1 MHTAY
6 IAFGSN
12 IGDKENYIKKALEK
26 IEEREM
32 KILKVSP
39 IYETEP
45 YGVLDQDSFFNGVA
59 KIETNLEPENLIK
72 ELLDI
77 EKHLDRV
84 RERRWGPRTIDLDII
99 FYDDLIINEKDLI
112 IPHNDMENREFV
124 LKPLCDIDENFIH
137 PVLKKSVRQLY
148 DELKSVQIVNVRRKK

>member
-1 MHTAY
+1 MHIAY
-6 IAFGSN
+6 ISFGSN

-26 IEEREM
+26 IKEREM

-45 YGVLDQDSFFNGVA
+45 YGVLEQDSFLNGVA

-72 ELLDI
+72 ELLHI
-77 EKHLDRV
+77 EKQLDRV
-84 RERRWGPRTIDLDII
+84 RERRWGPRTIDLDIV

-148 DELKSVQIVNVRRKK
+148 DELK

>member
-6 IAFGSN
+6 VAFGSN
-12 IGDKENYIKKALEK
+12 IGEKENYIKKALEK
-26 IEEREM
+26 IEERKM

-45 YGVLDQDSFFNGVA
+45 YGVLDQDSFLNGVV
-59 KIETNLEPENLIK
+59 KIETNLSPEDLIK
-72 ELLDI
+72 ELLLI
-77 EKHLDRV
+77 EKQLDRV

-99 FYDDLIINEKDLI
+99 FYDDLIINEKDLV
-112 IPHNDMENREFV
+112 IPHKDMENREFV

-137 PVLKKSVRQLY
+137 PVLKKSIKQLY
-148 DELKSVQIVNVRRKK
+148 DELK

>member
-6 IAFGSN
+6 VAFGSN
-12 IGDKENYIKKALEK
+12 IGEKENYIKRALEK
-26 IEEREM
+26 IEERDI
-32 KILKVSP
+32 KIIKVSP

-45 YGVLDQDSFFNGVA
+45 YGVLDQDSFLNGVVR
-59 KIETNLEPENLIK
+59 IETNLTPEDLIK
-72 ELLDI
+72 ELLLI
-77 EKHLDRV
+77 EKQLDRV

-99 FYDDLIINEKDLI
+99 FYDDLIINKNNLI
-112 IPHNDMENREFV
+112 IPHKDMENREFV

-148 DELKSVQIVNVRRKK
+148 DELKLK

>member
-6 IAFGSN
+6 VAFGSN
-12 IGDKENYIKKALEK
+12 MGEKENYIKRALEN
-26 IEEREM
+26 IEERGM
-32 KILKVSP
+32 KIIKVSS

-45 YGVLDQDSFFNGVA
+45 YGVLDQDSFLNGVV
-59 KIETNLEPENLIK
+59 KIETNLTPEDLIG
-72 ELLDI
+72 ELLNI
-77 EKHLDRV
+77 EKQLDRV

-99 FYDDLIINEKDLI
+99 FYDDLIINEKDLV
-112 IPHNDMENREFV
+112 IPHKDMENREFV

-148 DELKSVQIVNVRRKK
+148 DELK

>member
-6 IAFGSN
+6 VAFGSN
-12 IGDKENYIKKALEK
+12 IGEKENYIKRALEK
-26 IEEREM
+26 IEERDI
-32 KILKVSP
+32 KIIKVSP

-45 YGVLDQDSFFNGVA
+45 YGVLDQDNFLNGVVR
-59 KIETNLEPENLIK
+59 IETNLTPEDLIK
-72 ELLDI
+72 ELLLI
-77 EKHLDRV
+77 EKQLDRV

-99 FYDDLIINEKDLI
+99 FYDDLIINKNNLI
-112 IPHNDMENREFV
+112 IPHKDMENREFV

-148 DELKSVQIVNVRRKK
+148 DELKLK

>member
-6 IAFGSN
+6 VAFGSN
-12 IGDKENYIKKALEK
+12 IGEKESYIKRALEK
-26 IEEREM
+26 IEKRGI
-32 KILKVSP
+32 KIIKVSH

-45 YGVLDQDSFFNGVA
+45 YGVLDQDSFLNGVV
-59 KIETNLEPENLIK
+59 KIETNLTPENLI
-72 ELLDI
+72 EVLLDI
-77 EKHLDRV
+77 EKQLDRV

-112 IPHNDMENREFV
+112 IPHKDMENREFV

-148 DELKSVQIVNVRRKK
+148 DELK

>member
-6 IAFGSN
+6 VAFGSN
-12 IGDKENYIKKALEK
+12 IGEKESYIKRALEK
-26 IEEREM
+26 IEKRGI
-32 KILKVSP
+32 KIIKVSP

-45 YGVLDQDSFFNGVA
+45 YGVLDQDSFLNGVV
-59 KIETNLEPENLIK
+59 KIETNLTPENLI
-72 ELLDI
+72 EVLLDI
-77 EKHLDRV
+77 EKQLDRV

-112 IPHNDMENREFV
+112 IPHKDMENREFV

-137 PVLKKSVRQLY
+137 PVLKKSVKQLY
-148 DELKSVQIVNVRRKK
+148 DELKLK